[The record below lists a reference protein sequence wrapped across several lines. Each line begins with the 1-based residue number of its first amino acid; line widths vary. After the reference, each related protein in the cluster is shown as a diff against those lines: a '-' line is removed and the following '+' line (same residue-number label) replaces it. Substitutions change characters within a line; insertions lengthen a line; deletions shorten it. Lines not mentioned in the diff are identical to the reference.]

1 MISAAGWALQFQGA
15 FTEVAPSGG
24 FNVKRCNLCLPCC
37 VSVRTLTHGNTT
49 IHCPVQVIIA
59 AGFLMAVTATVGC
72 YGSFDRSK
80 TTLVYV

>member
-1 MISAAGWALQFQGA
+1 MQLV
-15 FTEVAPSGG
+15 FTV
-24 FNVKRCNLCLPCC
+24 C
-37 VSVRTLTHGNTT
+37 VSVSALTHGNTT